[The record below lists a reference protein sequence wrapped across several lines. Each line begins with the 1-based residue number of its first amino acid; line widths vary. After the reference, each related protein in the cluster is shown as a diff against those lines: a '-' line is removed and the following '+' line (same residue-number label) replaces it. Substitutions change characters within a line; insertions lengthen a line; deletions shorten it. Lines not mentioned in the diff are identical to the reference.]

1 VVTPRNVDAGPVGC
15 DRAKVTSS
23 LLPASAFVERG
34 LRLSSLRSL
43 RSLGMILGV
52 KSPSGVKL
60 PGSNCSGNSGRS
72 GS

>member
-1 VVTPRNVDAGPVGC
+1 VVTPRDIDAGPVSC

-23 LLPASAFVERG
+23 SLPASAFVKHG
-34 LRLSSLRSL
+34 LGLSLLRLL
-43 RSLGMILGV
+43 RSLGTILGV

-60 PGSNCSGNSGRS
+60 PGSDCSGNSGRS